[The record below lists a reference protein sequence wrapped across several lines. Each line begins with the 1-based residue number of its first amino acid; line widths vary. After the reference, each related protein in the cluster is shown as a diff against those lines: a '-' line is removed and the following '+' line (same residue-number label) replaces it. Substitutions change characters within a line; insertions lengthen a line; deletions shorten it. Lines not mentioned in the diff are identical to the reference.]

1 MIKVTI
7 ITALTLTLA
16 AAVFAGFGS
25 IVSSFPL
32 PTGVRMA
39 DGMAWDGEYLWVCH
53 VTGTSFYRLNTA
65 GSLVSSFLIYPSG
78 YFNFEGATFDGEYL
92 WCSEHVFQPPPG
104 KVYFLK
110 YTTTGSRASYFV
122 HLMPPAM
129 SDGGMAYE
137 NGYLWCERFKY
148 TTGGSL
154 LTSFPE
160 PFSLYDLAWDGHYL
174 WSGNVQ
180 LTTTGSFVAS
190 FSLPSGTGG
199 TTFDGEYLWVVRR
212 GWVYRVDIGVTGV
225 NPGSFGKVKGLY
237 R

>member
-53 VTGTSFYRLNTA
+53 VTGHTFYRISTA
-65 GSLVSSFLIYPSG
+65 GSLISSFRMTPAYA
-78 YFNFEGATFDGEYL
+78 NFEGATFDGNYL
-92 WCSEHVFQPPPG
+92 WCSDHYYSPIYAAYLTKF
-104 KVYFLK
+104 
-110 YTTTGSRASYFV
+110 TTAGSPIGSVRVKLEGYSWAG
-122 HLMPPAM
+122 L
-129 SDGGMAYE
+129 AYE

-148 TTGGSL
+148 TTGGSFV
-154 LTSFPE
+154 TSFPA
-160 PFSLYDLAWDGHYL
+160 PFSLFDLAWDGHYL
-174 WSGNVQ
+174 WSGNKQ

-199 TTFDGEYLWVVRR
+199 TTFDGEYLWVVRHR
-212 GWVYRVDIGVTGV
+212 WVYKVDIGVTGL